1 MPAWYDARSLGAVR
15 TYMRTKIDSNQNS
28 VTFTRASREIRAHI
42 IGLILPTG
50 RQFSLLMTRQYRTAV
65 KTH

>member
-1 MPAWYDARSLGAVR
+1 MPAWYDARSLGTVPG
-15 TYMRTKIDSNQNS
+15 TYMRTEIDSNQNS

-50 RQFSLLMTRQYRTAV
+50 R
-65 KTH
+65 